1 MNITI
6 LGAGTIASALTIP
19 ISDNG
24 HRIHLWG
31 TEYDQKI
38 LRELSAGRE
47 HPRLQKTLSTTVRV
61 YQPDQLEE
69 ALSDS
74 EVVIL
79 GVSSQGVVPVL
90 RKAAEYLRDNH
101 ILLSVAKGVVER
113 ESDVFLMG
121 NGVKQVLQDNGL
133 NQLPQLILMAGPSI
147 AGELA
152 NRSWTPVDFAGEDQ
166 DAVNTCAR
174 IAKTD
179 YFRIRRSDDVAGT
192 ETCLGLKNVYSIAL
206 SWPSGLADT
215 QKKTSMSNARS
226 FLFMVAMNELERL
239 VRARGG
245 DPETARG
252 RPGLGDFVT
261 TSDSGR
267 NGMFGRLLGKG
278 YDPDEAYQEL
288 QDQGVGVVEG
298 YETGK
303 AARTLVE
310 QIPGD
315 QSIPET
321 YPLLDEICNVLYG
334 GKRVDQAM
342 SDVFNSVETSP
353 LYY

>member
-24 HRIHLWG
+24 HRISLWG
-31 TEYDQKI
+31 TEYDQNI

-47 HPRLQKTLSTTVRV
+47 HPRLHKTLSTTVRV
-61 YQPDQLEE
+61 HQPDELEE

-90 RKAAEYLRDNH
+90 RKASDYLRDNQ

-113 ESDVFLMG
+113 ENDVYLMG
-121 NGVKQVLQDNGL
+121 NGIKQVLQDNGM

-147 AGELA
+147 AAELA
-152 NRSWTPVDFAGEDQ
+152 NRCWTPVDFAGEDQ
-166 DAVNTCAR
+166 DAVETCCR
-174 IAKTD
+174 IANTD
-179 YFRIRRSDDVAGT
+179 YFRIRGSDDVAGT

-206 SWPSGLADT
+206 SWPSGLAET
-215 QKKTSMSNARS
+215 REKTSMSNARS
-226 FLFMVAMNELERL
+226 FLFMIAMNELERL
-239 VRARGG
+239 VQARGG
-245 DPETARG
+245 SPETARG

-278 YDPDEAYQEL
+278 LKPDEAFKKLQEK
-288 QDQGVGVVEG
+288 GVGVVEG

-303 AARTLVE
+303 AARELVE
-310 QIPGD
+310 HIPGED
-315 QSIPET
+315 SVPEA

-334 GKRVDQAM
+334 GKGVDQAM
-342 SDVFNSVETSP
+342 NDVFNNVESSP